1 MSAKEY
7 HMRIGIN
14 GFGRIGR
21 QAFKAILERHPD
33 LEVAA
38 VNDLFDTATNAH
50 LLRHDSNYGA
60 FHGTVEA
67 RDDALVVNGKRV
79 EVTAER
85 DWTKLD
91 WGGRG
96 IDLVIESTG
105 VGTARPDADKHL
117 QAGAK
122 KVIISAPAKGD
133 DLTIVLGVNQDTY
146 DPERHH
152 VISNASCTTN
162 GLAPVVKVVR
172 DEFGIIKGM
181 MTTVHAYT
189 NSQKI
194 LDLAAKDLR
203 EARAGALNIVPTST
217 GAARAV
223 ALVIPEVKG
232 IVDGLAYR
240 VPTPT
245 VSIVEF
251 VALTERDT
259 TVDEVN
265 AAMKRAAGGPM
276 KGILAVTDEPLVSMD
291 LKGNEHSS
299 IVDSLVTMV
308 VGGNM
313 VKVASWYDNEWG
325 YACRVADLAAMVAA
339 RLPAMAVVA
348 V

>member
-1 MSAKEY
+1 
-7 HMRIGIN
+7 MRIGIN

-38 VNDLFDTATNAH
+38 VNDLFDTQTNAH

-60 FHGTVEA
+60 FRGTVEA
-67 RDDALVVNGKRV
+67 QENAFVVNGRTV

-105 VGTARPDADKHL
+105 VGTNRPDAEKHL

-122 KVIISAPAKGD
+122 KVLITAPARD
-133 DLTIVLGVNQDTY
+133 EDLTVVLGVNHEQY
-146 DPERHH
+146 DPQRHA

-181 MTTVHAYT
+181 MTTIHSYT

-194 LDLAAKDLR
+194 LDLAGKDLR

-223 ALVIPEVKG
+223 SLVIPEVKG
-232 IVDGLAYR
+232 IVDGVAYR

-251 VALTERDT
+251 VAVTERDT
-259 TVDEVN
+259 TTDEVN
-265 AAMKRAAGGPM
+265 QTLRRIAAGPM
-276 KGILAVTDEPLVSMD
+276 KGILDVTDEPLVSMD

-299 IVDSLVTMV
+299 IVDSQLTMV
-308 VGGNM
+308 VAGNL

-325 YACRVADLAAMVAA
+325 YACRVADLAQLIASKVPAPTAA
-339 RLPAMAVVA
+339 
-348 V
+348 

>member
-1 MSAKEY
+1 
-7 HMRIGIN
+7 MRIGIN

-21 QAFKAILERHPD
+21 QAFKAILERHPR

-38 VNDLFDTATNAH
+38 INDLYDSETNAH

-60 FHGTVEA
+60 FRGTVEV
-67 RDDALVVNGKRV
+67 RGNALVVNGREV
-79 EVTAER
+79 QVTAER

-96 IDLVIESTG
+96 VDLVIEATG
-105 VGTARPDADKHL
+105 VGTNRPDADKHI

-122 KVIISAPAKGD
+122 KVIISAPARGED
-133 DLTIVLGVNQDTY
+133 ITIVLGVNADKY

-162 GLAPVVKVVR
+162 GLAPIVKVIR
-172 DEFGIIKGM
+172 DEFGVIKGM
-181 MTTVHAYT
+181 MTTVHSYT

-194 LDLAAKDLR
+194 LDVASKDLR
-203 EARAGALNIVPTST
+203 EARAGALNIVPTTT

-251 VALTERDT
+251 VALTERDA
-259 TVDEVN
+259 TVDDVN
-265 AAMKRAAGGPM
+265 GAMRRASGGAM
-276 KGILAVTDEPLVSMD
+276 QGILAVTDEPLVSMD

-299 IVDSLVTMV
+299 IVDSLVTNV
-308 VGGNM
+308 VAGNM
-313 VKVASWYDNEWG
+313 VKVAAWYDNEWG
-325 YACRVADLAAMVAA
+325 YACRVADLAQYVSSKVPAA
-339 RLPAMAVVA
+339 AAVG
-348 V
+348 

>member
-1 MSAKEY
+1 
-7 HMRIGIN
+7 MRVGIN

-21 QAFKAILERHPD
+21 QAFKAILERHPE

-38 VNDLFDTATNAH
+38 INDLFDTRTNAH
-50 LLRHDSNYGA
+50 LLRYDSNYGA
-60 FHGTVEA
+60 FRGTVEA
-67 RDDALVVNGKRV
+67 REHELVVNGRRV
-79 EVTAER
+79 AVTAER
-85 DWTKLD
+85 DWTRLD
-91 WGGRG
+91 WGGQG
-96 IDLVIESTG
+96 IDVVIEATG
-105 VGTARPDADKHL
+105 VGTNRPDADKHL

-122 KVIISAPAKGD
+122 KVIITAPAKGE
-133 DLTIVLGVNQDTY
+133 DLTIVLGVNQQKY
-146 DPERHH
+146 DPEAHH

-162 GLAPVVKVVR
+162 GLAPIVKVVR
-172 DEFGIIKGM
+172 DEFGVIKGM
-181 MTTVHAYT
+181 MTTIHSYT

-194 LDLAAKDLR
+194 LDLASKDLR
-203 EARAGALNIVPTST
+203 EARAAALNIVPTTT

-265 AAMKRAAGGPM
+265 QAMRRASEEAM

-299 IVDSLVTMV
+299 IVDSLVTNV
-308 VGGNM
+308 VAGNL
-313 VKVASWYDNEWG
+313 VKVAGWYDNEWG
-325 YACRVADLAAMVAA
+325 YACRVADLVQYVASKVPAAMRTGAA
-339 RLPAMAVVA
+339 RR
-348 V
+348 

>member
-1 MSAKEY
+1 
-7 HMRIGIN
+7 MRIGIN

-21 QAFKAILERHPD
+21 QAFKALLERHPE
-33 LEVAA
+33 LEVVAI
-38 VNDLFDTATNAH
+38 NDLFDTQTNAH

-60 FHGTVEA
+60 FRGTVEA
-67 RDDALVVNGKRV
+67 EETALTVNGRRV
-79 EVTAER
+79 DVTAER

-96 IDLVIESTG
+96 VELVIEATG
-105 VGTARPDADKHL
+105 VGTNRPDADKHL

-122 KVIISAPAKGD
+122 KVIISAPAKGED
-133 DLTIVLGVNQDTY
+133 ITIVLGVNQDKY
-146 DPERHH
+146 DPQQHT

-162 GLAPVVKVVR
+162 GLAPVAKVIR
-172 DEFGIIKGM
+172 DEFGIIKGL
-181 MTTVHAYT
+181 MTTVHSYT

-194 LDLAAKDLR
+194 LDLASKDLR
-203 EARAGALNIVPTST
+203 EARAGAVNIVPTTT

-223 ALVIPEVKG
+223 ALVIPELKG

-245 VSIVEF
+245 VSIVEL

-259 TVDEVN
+259 TADEVN
-265 AAMKRAAGGPM
+265 QAMKRAAAGPM
-276 KGILAVTDEPLVSMD
+276 KGILDVTDEPLVSMD

-308 VGGNM
+308 VAGNM
-313 VKVASWYDNEWG
+313 VKVAAWYDNEWG
-325 YACRVADLAAMVAA
+325 YACRVADLAHYVASKVPAATAA
-339 RLPAMAVVA
+339 R
-348 V
+348 

>member
-1 MSAKEY
+1 MQ
-7 HMRIGIN
+7 IGIN

-33 LEVAA
+33 LEVVAI
-38 VNDLFDTATNAH
+38 NDLYDTQTNAH

-60 FHGTVEA
+60 FRGTVEA
-67 RDDALVVNGKRV
+67 EENALTVNGRRV
-79 EVTAER
+79 EVTAKR

-96 IDLVIESTG
+96 VDLVIEATG
-105 VGTARPDADKHL
+105 VGTNRPDADKHIE
-117 QAGAK
+117 AGAK
-122 KVIISAPAKGD
+122 KVIITAPAKGED
-133 DLTIVLGVNQDTY
+133 ITIVLGVNQDKY
-146 DPERHH
+146 DPEQHN

-172 DEFGIIKGM
+172 DEFGVIKGM
-181 MTTVHAYT
+181 MTTVHSYT

-194 LDLAAKDLR
+194 LDLASKDMR
-203 EARAGALNIVPTST
+203 EARAGAINIVPTTT

-223 ALVIPEVKG
+223 SLVIPEVKG

-259 TVDEVN
+259 TVDEIN
-265 AAMKRAAGGPM
+265 GALRRAADGPM
-276 KGILAVTDEPLVSMD
+276 KGVLAVTDEPLVSMD

-308 VGGNM
+308 VAGNL
-313 VKVASWYDNEWG
+313 VKVAAWYDNEWG
-325 YACRVADLAAMVAA
+325 YACRVADLASFVSSKVPAAAAAA
-339 RLPAMAVVA
+339 R
-348 V
+348 